1 MYDIRLHIGD
11 FFVVLNNVEKGVIEN
26 LKFKIGNWEMRR
38 RTKVDASFYR
48 RTSFLCDV
56 VQYV

>member
-26 LKFKIGNWEMRR
+26 LKFKIGN
-38 RTKVDASFYR
+38 
-48 RTSFLCDV
+48 
-56 VQYV
+56 